1 MRIPVYRDGDHMII
15 LTTVY
20 LVLGHG
26 IHLSFQRNHI
36 QRNGTSCTSPR
47 PQWNGRSCEKHKTK
61 LDTQVTELDM
71 EVMDDG
77 EAVRV
82 GSYLVSS
89 IVQSSQT

>member
-1 MRIPVYRDGDHMII
+1 MGLAAHPHA
-15 LTTVY
+15 
-20 LVLGHG
+20 H
-26 IHLSFQRNHI
+26 
-36 QRNGTSCTSPR
+36 NGMGGVVRSIKPR
-47 PQWNGRSCEKHKTK
+47 

>member
-1 MRIPVYRDGDHMII
+1 ME
-15 LTTVY
+15 
-20 LVLGHG
+20 
-26 IHLSFQRNHI
+26 
-36 QRNGTSCTSPR
+36 
-47 PQWNGRSCEKHKTK
+47 CEKHKIK

-71 EVMDDG
+71 EVADDG